1 MNRNKKYVD
10 TEFGIINDPQV
21 EELIAE
27 LNGILDQFDVL
38 IKLIYKGKTSSL
50 YQVTRTNKT
59 RD

>member
-27 LNGILDQFDVL
+27 LNSILDQFNIL
-38 IKLIYKGKTSSL
+38 IKLIYKGETSSL
-50 YQVTRTNKT
+50 YQVTRTNNT
-59 RD
+59 ID